1 MGWKSQAKGSR
12 KQPIDRTFA
21 TESRKFR
28 IHSSE
33 TKEHWVRSNF
43 PGIFHSLVDYWNG
56 FGHLHTIHPQLSSC
70 FIQNLSLLCS
80 LVADTVLAQKLCR
93 NDVQLVGYLEYK
105 HQMRLHFVLQRFNT
119 SVGQWFWAVPMLAT
133 MLHLGSGP
141 LLLWYVFQKDPAHS
155 WLGPVMS
162 CHCRLSCTQWITIV
176 QEYPNL
182 RILSESGAEFSLCNE
197 ECASLSQLLVQPI
210 RSTERPTDSSLQ
222 RRWLCWLFC
231 AFLILSA
238 S

>member
-70 FIQNLSLLCS
+70 FIQNLSLPCS

-141 LLLWYVFQKDPAHS
+141 LLLRAHLHVQQQVQQWVKTWG
-155 WLGPVMS
+155 WLDWFM
-162 CHCRLSCTQWITIV
+162 II
-176 QEYPNL
+176 
-182 RILSESGAEFSLCNE
+182 
-197 ECASLSQLLVQPI
+197 
-210 RSTERPTDSSLQ
+210 
-222 RRWLCWLFC
+222 
-231 AFLILSA
+231 FLIWFLMPMRKLSKPMA
-238 S
+238 ALREAQGDIQPVKSSKGPQG